1 MRPRAG
7 RNGPASL
14 PERPQAKVP
23 GLAPD
28 RPLRIVSLLPA
39 ATEMVCA
46 LGAQA
51 ELVGISHECDYP
63 PSVAGR
69 PVLTSSRVGHPADRG
84 GQIDYDVRDVL
95 KRALT
100 IYTIDEAALAAARP
114 DVIITQDLCAVCA
127 VSLDDVIDVTRQLTN
142 PEVRIVS
149 LSPTTLSDVWADI
162 RKVAAAIG
170 REKESVA
177 LLAHLDERVEDVR
190 RRGKRWL
197 GRSASPAPRV
207 LTLEWIDPAM
217 VGGTWMPELVTIAGG
232 QPLVTR
238 PGEKSP
244 TMTADE
250 LARLEPT
257 PEIVLVKP
265 CGFTIARIVKDADWL
280 SGLLAEMP
288 WPAVRERR
296 VFIADGNAYF
306 NRPGPRLVDSL
317 EILAACIHPNAFADL
332 AQRHATAFRRF
343 GVRHR

>member
-1 MRPRAG
+1 
-7 RNGPASL
+7 
-14 PERPQAKVP
+14 
-23 GLAPD
+23 LAPD

-39 ATEMVCA
+39 ATEIVCA

-51 ELVGISHECDYP
+51 ELVGVSHECDYP
-63 PSVAGR
+63 PAVAGR
-69 PVLTSSRVGHPADRG
+69 PVLTASRVGHPADSG

-100 IYTIDEAALAAARP
+100 IYTIDEPALAAARP

-149 LSPTTLSDVWADI
+149 LQPTTLSDVWGDI
-162 RKVAAAIG
+162 RTVAAAIG
-170 REKESVA
+170 RERESVA
-177 LLAHLDERVEDVR
+177 LLAHLDERVEEVR
-190 RRGKRWL
+190 RRCKRWL
-197 GRSASPAPRV
+197 SRSASPAPRV

-244 TMTADE
+244 TMTSDQ
-250 LARLEPT
+250 LARLDPA

-265 CGFTIARIVKDADWL
+265 CGFTIPRIVKDADWL
-280 SGLLAEMP
+280 SGLLAGMP
-288 WPAVRERR
+288 WSAVRERR

-317 EILAACIHPNAFADL
+317 EILAACIHPNAFADF
-332 AQRHATAFRRF
+332 AQKHAAAFRRF